1 MWTCKEVTL
10 SVNLEKYTP
19 MPNQTLSEALR
30 ARGIPRRT
38 FLKYCTVTASSLA
51 LPVDLRAAFAKAL
64 GAAPRPAVIW
74 VSCQECTGCS
84 ESLLRAYEPTLETL
98 LLDHFSLDYHN
109 TLQAAAG
116 SAAEAARDSTVEA
129 GGYVLVV
136 DGSIPRR
143 DGGAWSVIGGRS
155 ALDIVREAVKGAAL
169 VLAVGNCAA
178 YGGLPRANPN
188 PGDAVSVETLM
199 QQGLVVTRPLIN
211 LPGCPPVPEVLSG
224 TIAWFLA
231 YGTLPELD
239 AYQRPRVYY
248 GKTVH
253 DCCSRLAHFERGE
266 FAQSFDDEGA
276 RKGWCLWQ
284 LGCKGP
290 TTFNACSTLQWN
302 QGTSY
307 PMRSGHGCIGCSEP
321 DFWDKVDAGRAGFY
335 AVSLEAPA
343 VGDGSACTAPP
354 SVTIR

>member
-1 MWTCKEVTL
+1 MSK
-10 SVNLEKYTP
+10 
-19 MPNQTLSEALR
+19 QTLYESLK

-38 FLKYCTVTASSLA
+38 FLKFCSITASSLA
-51 LPVDLRAAFAKAL
+51 LPRGVSDAFAETL
-64 GAAPRPAVIW
+64 GGAPRPAVIW
-74 VSCQECTGCS
+74 ISGQECTGCS

-116 SAAEAARDSTVEA
+116 SAAESARDQTVAA

-136 DGSIPRR
+136 DGSIPLR
-143 DGGAWSVIGGRS
+143 DDGAWSVIGGRS
-155 ALDIVREAVKGAAL
+155 ALDVVREAVKGAAL
-169 VLAVGNCAA
+169 VLAVGNCSAF
-178 YGGLPRANPN
+178 GGLPRANPN
-188 PGDAVSVETLM
+188 PGDAMSVEMLM
-199 QQGLVVTRPLIN
+199 QQGLVLTRPLIN

-231 YGTLPELD
+231 YGSLPELD
-239 AYQRPRVYY
+239 TYLRPRVYF

-253 DCCSRLAHFERGE
+253 DCCSRLDHFERGE

-276 RKGWCLWQ
+276 RKGWCLYQ

-307 PMRSGHGCIGCSEP
+307 PMHSGHGCIGCSEP
-321 DFWDKVDAGRAGFY
+321 DFWDKVDAGRADFY
-335 AVSLEAPA
+335 ELGLEAPA
-343 VGDGSACTAPP
+343 VGDGSSCTVPAPAP
-354 SVTIR
+354 IK

>member
-1 MWTCKEVTL
+1 MTM
-10 SVNLEKYTP
+10 SQ
-19 MPNQTLSEALR
+19 QTLYESLK

-38 FLKYCTVTASSLA
+38 FLKFCSFTAGSLA
-51 LPVDLRAAFAKAL
+51 LPRGLSSAFADTLGKA
-64 GAAPRPAVIW
+64 ARPAVIW
-74 VSCQECTGCS
+74 VSGQECTGCS
-84 ESLLRAYEPTLETL
+84 ESLLRAYEPSLETL

-116 SAAEAARDSTVEA
+116 SAAEAARDQTVAA

-155 ALDIVREAVKGAAL
+155 ALDVVREAVKGAAL

-199 QQGLVVTRPLIN
+199 QQGLVLTRPLIN
-211 LPGCPPVPEVLSG
+211 LPGCPPLPEVLSG

-231 YGTLPELD
+231 YGSLPELD
-239 AYQRPRVYY
+239 THRRPRVYF

-253 DCCSRLAHFERGE
+253 DCCSRLVHFERGE
-266 FAQSFDDEGA
+266 FAQAFDDEGA
-276 RKGWCLWQ
+276 RKGWCLYQ

-290 TTFNACSTLQWN
+290 TTYNACSTLQWN

-335 AVSLEAPA
+335 ELGLEAPA
-343 VGDGSACTAPP
+343 TGDDSSCTVPAPVP
-354 SVTIR
+354 IK

>member
-1 MWTCKEVTL
+1 
-10 SVNLEKYTP
+10 
-19 MPNQTLSEALR
+19 MPKQTLFEALK
-30 ARGIPRRT
+30 ARGIPRRA
-38 FLKYCTVTASSLA
+38 FLKFCTVTASSLA
-51 LPVDLRAAFAKAL
+51 LPGTTASAFAEAL
-64 GAAPRPAVIW
+64 GAASRPAVIW
-74 VSCQECTGCS
+74 ISGQECTGCS

-116 SAAEAARDSTVEA
+116 SAAEAARAQTLAA

-136 DGSIPRR
+136 DGSVPRR

-155 ALDIVREAVKGAAL
+155 ALDVVREAVKGAAL
-169 VLAVGNCAA
+169 VLAIGNCAA

-188 PGDAVSVETLM
+188 PGDALSVEELM
-199 QQGLVVTRPLIN
+199 QQGLVSTRPLIN
-211 LPGCPPVPEVLSG
+211 LPGCPPVPEVMSG

-231 YGTLPELD
+231 YGEAPALD
-239 AYQRPRVYY
+239 AYRRPLVYY
-248 GKTVH
+248 GNTVH
-253 DCCSRLAHFERGE
+253 DCCSRLGHYEQGE
-266 FAQSFDDEGA
+266 FAQSFDDAGA
-276 RKGWCLWQ
+276 RNGWCLLQ

-290 TTFNACSTLQWN
+290 TTYNACSTLQWN

-335 AVSLEAPA
+335 EASLAAPA
-343 VGDGSACTAPP
+343 AGDGSSCTAPP
-354 SVTIR
+354 SAPLK